1 MGFYIFS
8 RHGTFKSCSRM
19 ESSLFQL
26 FLRTLQLLKF
36 NVKNSLGTFT
46 FNNKPFYVLTED
58 PKIRRNHLQVD
69 NSCYNIKTVIG
80 IPQQII
86 GYFSHRLKD
95 VIIFTIFRKR
105 TIYKKRIA
113 HQQKLSMY
121 ADTNT
126 CLLKQVASQEDRM
139 TWWLC

>member
-113 HQQKLSMY
+113 H
-121 ADTNT
+121 
-126 CLLKQVASQEDRM
+126 
-139 TWWLC
+139 